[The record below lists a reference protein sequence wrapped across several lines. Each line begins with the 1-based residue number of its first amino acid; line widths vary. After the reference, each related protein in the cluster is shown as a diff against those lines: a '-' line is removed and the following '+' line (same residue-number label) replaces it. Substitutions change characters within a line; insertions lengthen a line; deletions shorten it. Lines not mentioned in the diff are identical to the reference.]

1 MFSSGRRAL
10 QTQLCEDI
18 SGARCPADPQ
28 EQVASTTARA
38 QGRCSITKSHFG
50 GHGSSHWVTPS
61 PRVTHSILPTPTTET
76 STSPEHG
83 SPEAPF
89 STAPGLAVASLCGPG
104 PAPHP
109 LWAPA
114 SSSVRDGLRRPSP
127 ADERQ
132 SDATARARPDHRF
145 PRSPAPPPHSRG
157 PRCPVGPC
165 PAPLHPQNQVLEVFS
180 TSSRPRPAEGPLGD
194 PGPPVQGGPAQKSR
208 AGTCPQESTL
218 LLDRVPPSLT
228 QRNPR
233 DSGSLDTWTPVCC
246 TLAMRPQQVSRLSN
260 LFLSLNTKHQN
271 ANPRGY
277 RKTA

>member
-28 EQVASTTARA
+28 EQAASTTARA

-157 PRCPVGPC
+157 PRCPVGPSCSPSPTEPGIGSVLNQLQAQAGRGSPWGPWATC
-165 PAPLHPQNQVLEVFS
+165 PRWARSEEQSWDVPSRKHAPAGPCPPKSDPEESQGQRFAGHLD
-180 TSSRPRPAEGPLGD
+180 TSSLHTGYATPAG
-194 PGPPVQGGPAQKSR
+194 KS
-208 AGTCPQESTL
+208 AL
-218 LLDRVPPSLT
+218 
-228 QRNPR
+228 
-233 DSGSLDTWTPVCC
+233 
-246 TLAMRPQQVSRLSN
+246 
-260 LFLSLNTKHQN
+260 
-271 ANPRGY
+271 
-277 RKTA
+277 